1 MIDAVVT
8 LGATG
13 FVAGLGLFFA
23 SKKFAVEKDPKI
35 AEVNEI
41 LPGANCGGCGF
52 PGCSALAE
60 AIVKG
65 KVASTSC
72 PVGGAELAE
81 KIAKILGVEVG
92 STVKKV
98 ARVRCRG
105 GSDKCPEKYEYY
117 GPSDCHS
124 ITLLSG
130 GIKQCIYGCVGGG
143 SCVKACSFNA
153 MYMGADKI
161 PVVLEDKCTACG
173 MCVKACPRSLIELLP
188 EDKKFVVSC
197 RSMDKGADTKKAC
210 SVGCIGC
217 RLCIKNCPENA
228 IDMDGNVAKI
238 NPEKCINCGKCEEVC
253 PTKAINRY

>member
-1 MIDAVVT
+1 MIDAVIT
-8 LGATG
+8 LSTTG
-13 FVAGLGLFFA
+13 FVAGLGLLYA

-35 AEVNEI
+35 AEVGEI

-65 KVASTSC
+65 KAAPTSC
-72 PVGGAELAE
+72 PVGGSELAE
-81 KIAKILGVEVG
+81 KIAAILGVEVG
-92 STVKKV
+92 ATVKNV

-105 GSDKCPEKYEYY
+105 GSGKCPEKYEYY

-130 GIKQCIYGCVGGG
+130 GIKQCTYGCVGGG
-143 SCVKACSFNA
+143 SCVKACSFDA
-153 MYMGADKI
+153 IYMGADKI
-161 PVVLEDKCTACG
+161 PVVVEDKCTACG
-173 MCVKACPRSLIELLP
+173 MCVKACPRNLIELLP
-188 EDKKFVVSC
+188 VDKKFVVNC

-210 SVGCIGC
+210 AVGCIAC

-238 NPEKCINCGKCEEVC
+238 NPEKCVNCGKCEEVC
-253 PTKAINRY
+253 PTKAINSY